1 MHSLRQCFLRRK
13 KGAEWEIL
21 LRMGILFAAVRC
33 RGWPPKDGL
42 WEITRVRSRS
52 SICTQQLLVVYM
64 RARSI
69 HIYTIYVYIHTLAAK
84 PFFFFFLIFSIYLY
98 FFFLVRCGFLL
109 GESLF
114 YSIYTNQT
122 IAFFIEFY
130 DKQTVGDVCYEY
142 RAYNSAIFKIFIRCS
157 YL

>member
-84 PFFFFFLIFSIYLY
+84 PFFFFLNILHLFV
-98 FFFLVRCGFLL
+98 FFLSCSLRFSFRGEPFLFNL
-109 GESLF
+109 YEPDYRIF
-114 YSIYTNQT
+114 YRILRQTNCWWCLLW
-122 IAFFIEFY
+122 I
-130 DKQTVGDVCYEY
+130 
-142 RAYNSAIFKIFIRCS
+142 
-157 YL
+157 